1 MDAKL
6 FLDMEMVQGE
16 VHPFAQGLAAVY
28 SSRSP
33 DKHSPNEDAALVI
46 PFNGHAG
53 VLAVADGLGG
63 ERAGEQASRTALEE
77 LMASIRAADHDEPS
91 LRTAILN
98 GFENANRAV
107 CALGIG
113 AATTLIVTEIQGR
126 TIRSYHVGDSMM
138 LVVGQRGKIKLQ
150 TISHSPVG
158 YAVEAGLLDEAEA
171 MHHEDRHVVSNMLG
185 SPNMRIELGSTIEL
199 APCDT
204 LLLASDGLSDNLTT
218 EEIVARIRKGPL
230 EQVARR
236 LATDCRQRMDG
247 AESGQPSK
255 PDDLTFIAFRL
266 APAQQRSRQL
276 SSSRNHWPAFSP

>member
-1 MDAKL
+1 MDVQQ
-6 FLDMEMVQGE
+6 FLNLEIVPGE
-16 VHPFAQGLAAVY
+16 VSAFAGGSVAVY
-28 SSRSP
+28 SARCP
-33 DKHSPNEDAALVI
+33 DKQTPNEDAAVLI

-63 ERAGEQASRTALEE
+63 ERAGEQASRTALGE
-77 LMASIRAADHDEPS
+77 LVASIQAAGQDESQHDESS

-107 CALGIG
+107 SALGVG
-113 AATTLIVTEIQGR
+113 AGTTLVVAEIQGH
-126 TIRSYHVGDSMM
+126 TVRSYHVGDSMT

-185 SPNMRIELGSTIEL
+185 SPNMRIDLGPTIEL
-199 APCDT
+199 APRDT
-204 LLLASDGLSDNLTT
+204 LLLASDGLFDNLCT

-230 EQVARR
+230 EQVVRV
-236 LATDCRQRMDG
+236 LAGDCSQRMSG
-247 AESGQPSK
+247 AEANQPSK
-255 PDDLTFIAFRL
+255 PDDLTFLAFRPIPL
-266 APAQQRSRQL
+266 KRRARRRAQAAA
-276 SSSRNHWPAFSP
+276 SS